1 MFAYNEILYGQ
12 NKELQS
18 QVISLQYEDPNFT
31 MIIILPDSELG
42 METLSENLK
51 EKNFTK
57 IHNSLNSRDLLLKM
71 PKFKLGFRTQLVSA
85 FKALG
90 VADIFDET
98 SADLSDITDESL
110 FVSDI
115 LHEA

>member
-1 MFAYNEILYGQ
+1 MVK
-12 NKELQS
+12 KELQS

-31 MIIILPDSELG
+31 MISLLRDSEAG
-42 METLSENLK
+42 METLSKDLK

-90 VADIFDET
+90 VADIFDGA
-98 SADLSDITDESL
+98 SDVLSGITDESL

-115 LHEA
+115 LHEAKDLKQQ